1 MAKCVKCGE
10 ELDGKAK
17 FCLICGT
24 PVEEKIEA
32 VDLPDP
38 FETVVKD
45 APAYGV
51 VNLEQLPEGHLID
64 DRYEVKGKL
73 GQGGFGAVYRVFDQK
88 MECEKAL
95 KVLPEAVA
103 SDRAAMVG
111 LKKEAVTMAKLN
123 HPGIVHVYDFCD
135 TGSIKYI
142 DMEFVAGASLSEALV
157 DAPGGRFDEERVKDL
172 ARQLAEG
179 LAYAHTQGV
188 IHKDIKPQNILITKN
203 GTPKITDFGI
213 SETVKS
219 SMSRIANS
227 SSSGTLVYMAP
238 EQIRGRDVGR
248 ESDIYSFGVLLYE
261 LLSGHPPFY
270 KGAIEHQIL
279 NEAVPPLEGVS
290 EVLERLVHRC
300 LEKEYTRRFR
310 DFEEVL
316 QALEGQYVP
325 DKADSPSLHNA
336 APSKNPQ
343 VSQEEK
349 RFMNRGLTWAVG
361 AVCAVIV
368 VMGALALG
376 SDDNGGESGRTP
388 TSVATTRKHDTAS
401 ILPVLEKSLSK
412 KIDNIRV
419 KVGDLEG
426 RIASMKTRLDA
437 GTPANGDS
445 MSAMLGLIKEKTEA
459 SQTLAGFEQEQRD
472 EAAQKVREARE
483 AEYNN
488 LKHEIDVY
496 EALIATEEGRSL
508 KEAAWNEL
516 MEKFHDEAR
525 GVAAYDSEALLDGG
539 RLTVQVTP
547 EGATVKVLNIEPIY
561 IPGMKLKPGTYEVE
575 VARGGY
581 LTSRKSVAL
590 AQAEEKE
597 VAVVLKAMPTL
608 TLDTVPTGARVI
620 LKGTPAT
627 YTSGMKLKPGT
638 YNAVVSAKHYIS
650 RELEIRLAAGET
662 KHEKVALV
670 PSGRLTID
678 TSPAGASV
686 VLMGIKKTYS
696 PGMQLAPGEY
706 RILVKAK
713 DYFSKEALVRLVAG
727 KTTSVEMSLQK
738 KKMSNS
744 LGMQFV
750 YIKPGT
756 FMMGSPSG
764 ESGRDSDETQHRVTL
779 SKGYY
784 LQTTE
789 VTQGQWK
796 AVMGSNPSLFKN
808 CGDECPVENVSWE
821 DAQTFIRKLNTREG
835 GSHYRLPTEAE
846 WEVGCRGGS
855 ETPYANG
862 KSLSSLGWYDDNSG
876 NKTHPV
882 AQKRSN
888 AWGLYDMH
896 GNVYEWCQDWS
907 ADYPS
912 GNVTDPVGPS
922 SGSRRVERGGSWGS
936 RARSCRSANRSS
948 VSLGSRSV
956 DVGFRLART
965 P

>member
-1 MAKCVKCGE
+1 MAQCAKCGK
-10 ELDGKAK
+10 ELEAEAK

-24 PVEEKIEA
+24 PVEAEIEA
-32 VDLPDP
+32 VDSPDP
-38 FETVVKD
+38 FKTVVKD

-64 DRYEVKGKL
+64 DRYEVRGKL
-73 GQGGFGAVYRVFDQK
+73 GQGGFGAVYRVFDRK

-103 SDRAAMVG
+103 SDLEAMEG
-111 LKKEAVTMAKLN
+111 IRKEAVTMARLN
-123 HPGIVHVYDFCD
+123 HPNIVRIFEFQDK
-135 TGSIKYI
+135 GSIKYI
-142 DMEFVAGASLSEALV
+142 DMECVEGMSLTELKLNTPEKKLREE
-157 DAPGGRFDEERVKDL
+157 DAVRF
-172 ARQLAEG
+172 ARGVAEG
-179 LAYAHTQGV
+179 LAYAHGEGV
-188 IHKDIKPQNILITKN
+188 IHKDIKPQNILVTRD

-248 ESDIYSFGVLLYE
+248 ESDIYSFGALLYE

-310 DFEEVL
+310 DFGEVL
-316 QALEGQYVP
+316 QALAGKDVP
-325 DKADSPSLHNA
+325 EKAASPSLHEA

-343 VSQEEK
+343 ASQEKK
-349 RFMNRGLTWAVG
+349 RPMNRGLTWAVG
-361 AVCAVIV
+361 ALCAVIV
-368 VMGALALG
+368 VIGALVLG
-376 SDDNGGESGRTP
+376 SDDSGGESGPAP
-388 TSVATTRKHDTAS
+388 TSVAAIRKHEVAS
-401 ILPVLEKSLSK
+401 TLPVFEKSLSK
-412 KIDNIRV
+412 KIENTRA
-419 KVGDLEG
+419 KVGDLDG

-437 GTPANGDS
+437 GSPDDGDS
-445 MSAMLGLIKEKTEA
+445 MSAMLGLINEKAEA
-459 SQTLAGFEQEQRD
+459 SQTLASLEQEQRD
-472 EAAQKVREARE
+472 EGDRKIRAARE
-483 AEYNN
+483 AHYNK

-496 EALIATEEGRSL
+496 EALIATEEGKSL
-508 KEAAWNEL
+508 KEAAWNDL
-516 MEKFHDEAR
+516 VGTFSDEAR
-525 GVAAYDSEALLDGG
+525 GVTAYDSKALLDGG
-539 RLTVQVTP
+539 RLTVSATPQGAQVRI
-547 EGATVKVLNIEPIY
+547 LNIEPAY
-561 IPGMKLKPGTYEVE
+561 TPGMKLRPGSYAVE
-575 VARGGY
+575 VAHEGY
-581 LTSRKSVAL
+581 VAVRRKVAL
-590 AQAEEKE
+590 ARGEDRQ
-597 VAVVLKAMPTL
+597 VAVALKSLPTL
-608 TLDTVPTGARVI
+608 TINTNPADVRIVLQ
-620 LKGTPAT
+620 GTPET
-627 YTSGMKLKPGT
+627 YSPGMQLPPGA
-638 YNAVVSAKHYIS
+638 YEVVVSAKYYIS

-670 PSGRLTID
+670 PVGRLTID

-686 VLMGIKKTYS
+686 VLKGIKETYR
-696 PGMQLAPGEY
+696 PGVQLAPGEY

-713 DYFSKEALVRLVAG
+713 DYYSKEALVRLVAG
-727 KTTSVEMSLQK
+727 KTTSVKISLQN
-738 KKMSNS
+738 KKMTNS
-744 LGMQFV
+744 LGMTFV
-750 YIKPGT
+750 YMKPGT

-764 ESGRDSDETQHRVTL
+764 ASGHCDDETRHRVTL

-808 CGDECPVENVSWE
+808 CGDECPVEKVSWE
-821 DAQTFIRKLNTREG
+821 DAQKFIRKLNTREG

-846 WEVGCRGGS
+846 WEVGCRAES

-882 AQKRSN
+882 AQKTSN

-896 GNVYEWCQDWS
+896 GNVYEWCQDWKGN
-907 ADYPS
+907 YPS

-922 SGSRRVERGGSWGS
+922 SGSDRVMRGGSWFD
-936 RARSCRSANRSS
+936 RARLCRSADRDSS
-948 VSLGSRSV
+948 SPGYRYFSI
-956 DVGFRLART
+956 GFRLART